1 MYRLPPR
8 SHPISLPMRRWQFN
22 RPRKSSNNSFT
33 LHPASSF
40 FRQPRIAD
48 RLVRSMTLRRRMP
61 SVPATKSTSEPGSM
75 PNCSR
80 NSFGIVICPFVVT
93 RALILPKVRTLSK
106 NRKSYF
112 SERLDSFTG
121 PEAWLIRNSPLA
133 DRSMFEQN
141 LHQASRWLRHDTYGR
156 HLPEIIL
163 RPLRPSGQ
171 RAIRKIALSSRHSC
185 QSETFDWS
193 RNGNRKPEETYGP
206 TSGIEP
212 KCPASDLF
220 DGFSSVLYKVFGT
233 RHRYCIPAA
242 HSFLFVPIV
251 KAFRGPNR
259 SPEALLPGICEQCTL
274 GR

>member
-121 PEAWLIRNSPLA
+121 PEAWLIWHSPLP
-133 DRSMFEQN
+133 DRSMFDQN
-141 LHQASRWLRHDTYGR
+141 LHQASRWLRHDTHGR

-163 RPLRPSGQ
+163 RQLRLAECFLPWVCRLYANSG
-171 RAIRKIALSSRHSC
+171 
-185 QSETFDWS
+185 
-193 RNGNRKPEETYGP
+193 
-206 TSGIEP
+206 
-212 KCPASDLF
+212 
-220 DGFSSVLYKVFGT
+220 V
-233 RHRYCIPAA
+233 
-242 HSFLFVPIV
+242 
-251 KAFRGPNR
+251 
-259 SPEALLPGICEQCTL
+259 
-274 GR
+274 